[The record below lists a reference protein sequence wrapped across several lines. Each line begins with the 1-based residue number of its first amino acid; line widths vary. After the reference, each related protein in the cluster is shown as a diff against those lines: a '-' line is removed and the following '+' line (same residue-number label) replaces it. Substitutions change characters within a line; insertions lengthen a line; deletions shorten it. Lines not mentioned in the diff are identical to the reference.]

1 MNTEV
6 GLPAVAVSSSR
17 ARRARSESG
26 MNTAEY
32 AMGTVAA
39 CGFAGLL
46 VLCQGWFADLVKELI
61 QPEYQEV
68 PWWPLTWW

>member
-1 MNTEV
+1 MTTEV
-6 GLPAVAVSSSR
+6 GARRIATGSCR
-17 ARRARSESG
+17 ARNECG

-46 VLCQGWFADLVKELI
+46 FLCQGWFADLVKELM
-61 QPEYQEV
+61 QPEFQEV